1 MPFGKPFANLFGNT
15 FDLEIT
21 ARMIANAIAVIL
33 QFTRQ
38 FMVINISGKFPRPQ
52 KFKVLER
59 LPAILNRI
67 ESGVEHDAVRVQMWI
82 ECAGR
87 IVSK

>member
-1 MPFGKPFANLFGNT
+1 MPFGKPLANVFGNP
-15 FDLEIT
+15 FNLEIT
-21 ARMIANAIAVIL
+21 TSMVANPVTGVL

-38 FMVINISGKFPRPQ
+38 FMVINISGKFPRPR